1 MICPL
6 FFAFFGM
13 SLLRRPALKRTALF
27 VSIAILLTLG
37 VSAQA
42 PAPAAKPD
50 DRAKNLDLV
59 EKTAAVPEAFRTGF
73 ETISAKDSLAM
84 LAFLASDLLEGR
96 ETGTRGFQTAAE
108 YAASLFGLA
117 KLTPVGDMPVRSFGM
132 AQMMGLS
139 QTPQKPLENTY
150 LQEFPLVETT
160 ETSTTLSLE
169 IRTGGSVRTH
179 TFRPAVD
186 YQGMAASGDA
196 LSGPVVFGGYGTSEK
211 GTGFD
216 EFKGIDV
223 KGKIVMLIA
232 GVPDF
237 FSKDVKA
244 KYPMPGM
251 APAASAGPGP
261 AAQRIDRIQDLRRRG
276 ATAVL
281 VVRGGGRDIDRW
293 RSSMPAKSV
302 NDEVPIIRKPYRHV
316 GLPGELDETPWSR
329 SAVVSITPGTADRIL
344 EAAGMKLED
353 IKKKIEASRKPA
365 SSDVPGA
372 FITMSSTL
380 KTTTIRGINVVGV
393 LEGSDPAL
401 KSEAVVIGAH
411 LDHTGR
417 WEDYIYNGA
426 DDNGS
431 GSVGVLSLARAF
443 AANPQK
449 PKRTVVFCLWCGEEE
464 GLLGSAYFVKYPPAL
479 LKAKIVAYLNF
490 DMISRPYDEK
500 SIAFAGR
507 MMDFPYSPDF
517 LKKIKPANF
526 VPVSFPDGAPFG
538 ETIRTANQYVGLD
551 VYVRETKRTDVGFG
565 DSDHTSF
572 HEAKIPWIWPFTAV
586 TENLHQ
592 TSDSADKAS
601 GELMEKVSRLMYVIA
616 WLTAEK

>member
-1 MICPL
+1 MKK
-6 FFAFFGM
+6 
-13 SLLRRPALKRTALF
+13 SALVIL
-27 VSIAILLTLG
+27 IAILLSLS

-50 DRAKNLDLV
+50 DRAKNLDLI
-59 EKTAAVPEAFRTGF
+59 EKTVPVPEAFKTGF
-73 ETISAKDSLAM
+73 DAISAKDSLSL
-84 LAFLASDLLEGR
+84 LAFIASDLLEGR

-117 KLTPVGDMPVRSFGM
+117 KLKPVGDMPMRSFSM
-132 AQMMGLS
+132 AQMMGGS
-139 QTPQKPLENTY
+139 QAPQKPLENTY

-160 ETSTTLSLE
+160 ETTSALGLE
-169 IRTGGSVRTH
+169 VRQGGSVRTH
-179 TFRPAVD
+179 TFRPVVD
-186 YQGMAASGDA
+186 YQGLAALGDT
-196 LSGPVVFGGYGTSEK
+196 LSGPVVFVGYGIGEK
-211 GTGFD
+211 GAGFD

-237 FSKDVKA
+237 LPKDVKA

-251 APAASAGPGP
+251 AQTVPAGSGPTVKP
-261 AAQRIDRIQDLRRRG
+261 VDRIRDLHDRG
-276 ATAVL
+276 AVAVL

-293 RSSMPAKSV
+293 RSLMPQKNV
-302 NDEVPIIRKPYRHV
+302 NDESPIIHKPYHRV
-316 GLPGELDETPWSR
+316 SLPGEIEETPWSR
-329 SAVVSITPGTADRIL
+329 AAVVSIMPGAADRIL
-344 EAAGMKLED
+344 EPAGTKLED
-353 IKKKIEASRKPA
+353 IKKKIESSRKPA
-365 SSDVPGA
+365 SLEIPGA
-372 FITMSSTL
+372 VVTMTSTL

-401 KSEAVVIGAH
+401 KNEAVVVGAH
-411 LDHTGR
+411 LDHTGK
-417 WEDYIYNGA
+417 WEDYIFNGA

-431 GSVGVLSLARAF
+431 GSVGVLNLARAF

-449 PKRTVVFCLWCGEEE
+449 PKRTLVFCLWCGEEE
-464 GLLGSAYFVKYPPAL
+464 GLLGSKYFVANPPQL

-490 DMISRPYDEK
+490 DMMSRPYDEK

-517 LKKIKPANF
+517 IKRIKPANF
-526 VPVSFPDGAPFG
+526 VPVSFPDGAAFG
-538 ETIRTANQYVGLD
+538 ETIRAANQYVGLD

-572 HEAKIPWIWPFTAV
+572 HESKIPWVWPFTAV

-592 TSDSADKAS
+592 TSDSVDKVS
-601 GELMEKVSRLMYVIA
+601 GELMEKVSKLMYVIA

>member
-1 MICPL
+1 MKKSVL
-6 FFAFFGM
+6 F
-13 SLLRRPALKRTALF
+13 ALI
-27 VSIAILLTLG
+27 VILLTLG

-59 EKTAAVPEAFRTGF
+59 EKTVPAPEAFKTGF
-73 ETISAKDSLAM
+73 DTISAKDSLAM
-84 LAFLASDLLEGR
+84 LTFVASDLMEGR

-117 KLTPVGDMPVRSFGM
+117 KLKPVGDMPMRSFGM
-132 AQMMGLS
+132 AQMLS
-139 QTPQKPLENTY
+139 GSQAPQKPLENTY

-160 ETSTTLSLE
+160 ETSTALSLE
-169 IRTGGSVRTH
+169 TRLGGSVKTH
-179 TFRPAVD
+179 TFRPVVD
-186 YQGMAASGDA
+186 YQGMAALGDT
-196 LSGPVVFGGYGTSEK
+196 LSGPVVFVGYGISEK
-211 GTGFD
+211 GAGFD

-223 KGKIVMLIA
+223 KGKIVLLIS

-237 FSKDVKA
+237 LSKDVKA

-251 APAASAGPGP
+251 SQTPPAGSGP
-261 AAQRIDRIQDLRRRG
+261 AVKPVDRIQDLRTRG

-293 RSSMPAKSV
+293 RSLMPQKGV
-302 NDEVPIIRKPYRHV
+302 NDEGPIIRKPYHRV
-316 GLPGELDETPWSR
+316 SLPGEIEETPWSR
-329 SAVVSITPGTADRIL
+329 AAVVTITPTTADRIL
-344 EAAGMKLED
+344 EAAGMKLDD
-353 IKKKIEASRKPA
+353 IKKKIEASKKPA
-365 SSDVPGA
+365 SLEVPGA
-372 FITMSSTL
+372 LVTMTSTL

-401 KSEAVVIGAH
+401 KGEAVVIGAH
-411 LDHTGR
+411 LDHTGK

-431 GSVGVLSLARAF
+431 GSVGVLNLARAF

-449 PKRTVVFCLWCGEEE
+449 PKRTLVFCLWCGEEE
-464 GLLGSAYFVKYPPAL
+464 GLLGSKYFVANPPQL

-490 DMISRPYDEK
+490 DMMSRTYDEK

-507 MMDFPYSPDF
+507 MMNFPYGPDF
-517 LKKIKPANF
+517 IKRIKPANF
-526 VPVSFPDGAPFG
+526 VPVSFPEGAAFG
-538 ETIRTANQYVGLD
+538 ETIRAANQYVGLD
-551 VYVRETKRTDVGFG
+551 VYVRETKRSDVGFG

-572 HEAKIPWIWPFTAV
+572 HQAKIPWVWPFTAV

-592 TSDSADKAS
+592 TSDSVDKVS
-601 GELMEKVSRLMYVIA
+601 GELMEKVSKLMYVIA
-616 WLTAEK
+616 WITADK